1 MASQKVRTS
10 LSKRNPYYIPKY
22 VRMELKYFCLQ
33 YPEWKKFLA
42 TIGHKGTSDEFS
54 DPTGDEAVKRVIF
67 EEKIVQIERACMI
80 AAPDIYTYLLKAVT
94 EDLSYVNLSSKHNIP
109 CGPDLFY
116 DRYHKFWFVLSQE
129 KHMF

>member
-42 TIGHKGTSDEFS
+42 TIGHNC
-54 DPTGDEAVKRVIF
+54 P
-67 EEKIVQIERACMI
+67 
-80 AAPDIYTYLLKAVT
+80 
-94 EDLSYVNLSSKHNIP
+94 
-109 CGPDLFY
+109 
-116 DRYHKFWFVLSQE
+116 
-129 KHMF
+129 